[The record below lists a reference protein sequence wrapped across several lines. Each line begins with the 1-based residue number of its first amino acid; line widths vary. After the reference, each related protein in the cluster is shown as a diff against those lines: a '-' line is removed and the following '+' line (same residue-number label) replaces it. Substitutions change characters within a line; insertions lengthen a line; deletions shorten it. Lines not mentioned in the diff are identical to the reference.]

1 MAGKEKNSKKDE
13 KKYPRKKEEFPFWS
27 ERIQKAFEVG
37 QKAHEGQTRKTSG
50 EPYFNHC
57 VAVAG
62 IIESWVSDP
71 RPPHSGASLSVDTE
85 RGKWNELFVE
95 DLICAALLHDTV
107 EDTKLTLEDIRK
119 MFGDEVAFLVDGVS
133 KFKSEGL
140 EGSDHETIKKVLEG
154 YFVDPRVVI
163 LKLAD
168 RIHNMETLGDMPMNK
183 QGPKAWETEEIYA
196 RMAEALGMWKVMRE
210 LKDGA
215 FPIRF
220 PERYRMVKE
229 IMDRDPRRSEGY
241 IAAMCNDVRMMVGR
255 GGVEAE
261 IGWRLSGLRQIDQK
275 RRKMGRPIGEN
286 GYEGVSEVLSIG
298 IRVKTVEDCYRMLG
312 LMRAHFGGNID
323 QSRSADTI
331 AVRAD
336 NGYQALKEVVN
347 LGFGA
352 VELVIMTG
360 EMEEF
365 NNWGVI
371 SLIKKGVEDLGG
383 YRMKFVFTPDGEVRV
398 LPLTASLWDVAA
410 AISSKL
416 VTMMVAVKVD
426 GQYELPSVQ
435 VPHGTTV
442 EVIAG
447 KRIGSFVSDR
457 SWESASFG
465 STKRVL
471 RQALEEVDYR
481 QSVELGMM
489 KARKMLTSRGMLT
502 FGDIRDEITPLLSL
516 LGCRNIDEL
525 LFAIGDG
532 EIDQERLDS
541 VLDHGNVKIN
551 KESLGLTTVSVR
563 GRNAKG
569 ILYHLTGV
577 INHRGGDIV
586 RSVNR
591 DNWGIFEIRIVIRG
605 LGREQEGAL
614 REELERDGRYTE
626 VLVV

>member
-1 MAGKEKNSKKDE
+1 MAGQEEKNPRTQELKNSRLGKQE
-13 KKYPRKKEEFPFWS
+13 YPKNKEEFPFWS
-27 ERIQKAFEVG
+27 ERIQRAFEVG
-37 QKAHEGQTRKTSG
+37 QKAHEGQTRKTTG

-62 IIESWVSDP
+62 IIESWVFVKES
-71 RPPHSGASLSVDTE
+71 R
-85 RGKWNELFVE
+85 FVE
-95 DLICAALLHDTV
+95 DLICAALLHDAV
-107 EDTKLTLEDIRK
+107 EDTKLTWGDIRE

-140 EGSDHETIKKVLEG
+140 VGSDHETIKKVLEG

-168 RIHNMETLGDMPMNK
+168 RIHNMETLGDMPVEK

-241 IAAMCNDVRMMVGR
+241 IAALCNNVRAMSGR

-298 IRVKTVEDCYRMLG
+298 IRVGTVEDCYRCLG

-352 VELVIMTG
+352 VEVVIMTG

-371 SLIKKGVEDLGG
+371 SLIKKGIEDLSG

-410 AISSKL
+410 AINPKL
-416 VTMMVAVKVD
+416 VTMMVAVKID
-426 GQYELPSVQ
+426 GEYELPSVQ

-457 SWESASFG
+457 SWESACFR
-465 STKRVL
+465 STGRIL

-481 QSVELGMM
+481 QSVELGVM
-489 KARKMLTSRGMLT
+489 KSRKMLAPRGVLT

-532 EIDQERLDS
+532 EIDIERLDS

-551 KESLGLTTVSVR
+551 KENLGLTTVLVR

-569 ILYHLTGV
+569 ILHHLTGV
-577 INHRGGDIV
+577 ITQRGGDIV
-586 RSVNR
+586 RSINR
-591 DNWGIFEIRIVIRG
+591 DDWGIFEIRVVIRG
-605 LGREQEGAL
+605 LEKQQEDVL
-614 REELERDGRYTE
+614 REELESDGRYTE

>member
-1 MAGKEKNSKKDE
+1 MARKEILN
-13 KKYPRKKEEFPFWS
+13 YPRNREEFPFWS
-27 ERIQKAFEVG
+27 DRIQKAFEVG
-37 QKAHEGQTRKTSG
+37 QKAHEGQKRKTSG

-62 IIESWVSDP
+62 IIESWVFVKES
-71 RPPHSGASLSVDTE
+71 R
-85 RGKWNELFVE
+85 FVE
-95 DLICAALLHDTV
+95 DLVCAGLLHDAV
-107 EDTKLTLEDIRK
+107 EDTKLTLADIRK

-140 EGSDHETIKKVLEG
+140 EGSDKETIKKVLEG

-168 RIHNMETLGDMPMNK
+168 RTHNMESLPEMPTNK

-210 LKDGA
+210 LKDAA

-220 PERYRMVKE
+220 PDRYRMVKE

-241 IAAMCNDVRMMVGR
+241 IAAMCRDVRRMCES

-286 GYEGVSEVLSIG
+286 GYEDVSEVLSIG
-298 IRVKTVEDCYRMLG
+298 IRVETVEDCYRTLG
-312 LMRAHFGGNID
+312 LMRAHFGENID

-371 SLIKKGVEDLGG
+371 SLIKKGIEDLSG
-383 YRMKFVFTPDGEVRV
+383 YRMKFIFTPDGEVRV

-410 AISSKL
+410 AINHKL

-426 GQYELPSVQ
+426 GEFEYPSIQ

-447 KRIGSFVSDR
+447 KRIGSFDSDR
-457 SWESASFG
+457 SWEAASFG
-465 STKRVL
+465 STRRILK
-471 RQALEEVDYR
+471 QALEEVEYR
-481 QSVELGMM
+481 QSVELGVM
-489 KARKMLTSRGMLT
+489 KARKMLAPRGVLT
-502 FGDIRDEITPLLSL
+502 FTDIRDEITPLLSL

-541 VLDHGNVKIN
+541 VLDHGETKIN
-551 KESLGLTTVSVR
+551 KETLGLTTVLVH

-569 ILYHLTGV
+569 VLHHLSGV
-577 INHRGGDIV
+577 IMQLEGDIV

-591 DNWGIFEIRIVIRG
+591 DDGEIFEIRIVVRG
-605 LGREQEGAL
+605 LGREQEEAL
-614 REELERDGRYTE
+614 REELESDSRYTE

>member
-1 MAGKEKNSKKDE
+1 MARQEE
-13 KKYPRKKEEFPFWS
+13 LKYSRNREEFPFWS

-37 QKAHEGQTRKTSG
+37 QKAHEGQTRKTTG

-62 IIESWVSDP
+62 IIESWVFVKES
-71 RPPHSGASLSVDTE
+71 R
-85 RGKWNELFVE
+85 FVE
-95 DLICAALLHDTV
+95 DLVCAAFLHDAV
-107 EDTKLTLEDIRK
+107 EDTDLTLEDIRK
-119 MFGDEVAFLVDGVS
+119 TFGDEVAFLVDGAS

-140 EGSDHETIKKVLEG
+140 EGSDKETIKKVLEG

-168 RIHNMETLGDMPMNK
+168 RIHNMETLAEMPPEK
-183 QGPKAWETEEIYA
+183 QRPKAWETEEIYA

-241 IAAMCNDVRMMVGR
+241 IAALCNNVRTMSEK

-275 RRKMGRPIGEN
+275 RRKMGRPIGDN
-286 GYEGVSEVLSIG
+286 GYESVSEVLSIG
-298 IRVKTVEDCYRMLG
+298 IRVETVEDCYRCLG

-336 NGYQALKEVVN
+336 NGYQALREVVD

-352 VELVIMTG
+352 VEVVIMTG

-371 SLIKKGVEDLGG
+371 SLIKKGVEDLSG

-410 AISSKL
+410 AISPKL
-416 VTMMVAVKVD
+416 VTMMVAVKVN
-426 GQYELPSVQ
+426 GEYELPSVQ
-435 VPHGTTV
+435 VLHGTTV

-457 SWESASFG
+457 SWETASFG

-481 QSVELGMM
+481 RSVELGVM
-489 KARKMLTSRGMLT
+489 KSRKMLAPRGVLT

-532 EIDQERLDS
+532 EVDEERLDF
-541 VLDHGNVKIN
+541 VLDHGEVKIN
-551 KESLGLTTVSVR
+551 KETLGLTTVLVH
-563 GRNAKG
+563 GRNATG

-577 INHRGGDIV
+577 IKHRGGDIV

-591 DNWGIFEIRIVIRG
+591 DDGGMFEIRIVIRG
-605 LGREQEGAL
+605 LEKQQEDAL
-614 REELERDGRYTE
+614 REELGSDGRYTE